1 MFCDA
6 LFLRFHGSCSRASCL
21 HVPGLLGSC
30 SRASCLHVLGLLGS
44 CFRVPS
50 SRRSSPETESQR
62 QKRRRGERERERER
76 GTEGRG
82 ERERKKKENDQEEEK
97 CGGGRGMAMGQQDE
111 KTKRMRELLSSFYG
125 TGSPESDTPTGYGRR
140 DTLQGIN
147 LPNFDVDHYMESLV
161 SLILL
166 FLGTLPFLFMDL
178 VNLARH
184 TYPCGC

>member
-1 MFCDA
+1 
-6 LFLRFHGSCSRASCL
+6 L
-21 HVPGLLGSC
+21 V
-30 SRASCLHVLGLLGS
+30 HVLGFQALVEAL
-44 CFRVPS
+44 
-50 SRRSSPETESQR
+50 QR
-62 QKRRRGERERERER
+62 QRARDRRRRGERERERR
-76 GTEGRG
+76 RAWGRG
-82 ERERKKKENDQEEEK
+82 EKERKKKENDQEEEK

-161 SLILL
+161 SLFLL
-166 FLGTLPFLFMDL
+166 FLGTSLPFLFMDL

-184 TYPCGC
+184 THPCGCQIWSIFSSFCSA

>member
-1 MFCDA
+1 M
-6 LFLRFHGSCSRASCL
+6 
-21 HVPGLLGSC
+21 V
-30 SRASCLHVLGLLGS
+30 HVLGFQALVEA
-44 CFRVPS
+44 FHRQRV
-50 SRRSSPETESQR
+50 RDR
-62 QKRRRGERERERER
+62 RRRGERER
-76 GTEGRG
+76 GGGGGGRG
-82 ERERKKKENDQEEEK
+82 DEEKRSARKRRTIKKRSK

>member
-1 MFCDA
+1 M
-6 LFLRFHGSCSRASCL
+6 
-21 HVPGLLGSC
+21 V
-30 SRASCLHVLGLLGS
+30 HVLGFQALVEA
-44 CFRVPS
+44 FHRQRV
-50 SRRSSPETESQR
+50 RDR
-62 QKRRRGERERERER
+62 RRRGERER
-76 GTEGRG
+76 GGGGGRG
-82 ERERKKKENDQEEEK
+82 DEEKRSARKRRTIKKRSK

-166 FLGTLPFLFMDL
+166 FLGTPLPFLFMDL

>member
-1 MFCDA
+1 M
-6 LFLRFHGSCSRASCL
+6 
-21 HVPGLLGSC
+21 V
-30 SRASCLHVLGLLGS
+30 HVLGFQALVEA
-44 CFRVPS
+44 FHRQRV
-50 SRRSSPETESQR
+50 RDR
-62 QKRRRGERERERER
+62 RRRGERER
-76 GTEGRG
+76 GGGGGGRG
-82 ERERKKKENDQEEEK
+82 DEEKRSARKRRTIKKRSK

-166 FLGTLPFLFMDL
+166 FLGTPLPFLFMDL